1 MTDIEIYNFL
11 CDLEPESIEQAN
23 KIKKMMCILFSENA
37 NDSAERYLKENWTK
51 NTIIGERPSE
61 IYEEYLEWSK
71 RDDSKPVG
79 KRTFSNII
87 RMTFNV
93 RATTKWICDN
103 YISVYQE
110 VDN

>member
-1 MTDIEIYNFL
+1 MI
-11 CDLEPESIEQAN
+11 SIIISKNVNE
-23 KIKKMMCILFSENA
+23 
-37 NDSAERYLKENWTK
+37 SAERYLNENWSK
-51 NTIIGERPSE
+51 STIIGERPSD

-71 RDDSKPVG
+71 RDNSKPVG

-93 RATTKWICDN
+93 RATIKWVNDN